1 MPDTGTFTTYPALVD
16 LPPLVR
22 KQRRLEARILP
33 LAPLVEDEKNVRK
46 AIDALLLS
54 AGLTRGD
61 SVTCNGYDV
70 THTGRA
76 GTTSLSAD
84 ALAILLVLGGVD
96 PEFVDFAL
104 RTSTETGEA
113 PVWATVKP
121 SKGSQV
127 RRPPATR
134 PRRRG

>member
-1 MPDTGTFTTYPALVD
+1 MPDVGTFTTYPALVD

-22 KQRRLEARILP
+22 KQRRLEAKILP
-33 LAPLVEDEKNVRK
+33 LEPLVKNEKHVRGQ
-46 AIDALLLS
+46 IDALLIA
-54 AGLTRGD
+54 AGLKRGD

-76 GTTSLSAD
+76 GQTSLNAD

-104 RTSTETGEA
+104 KASTETGEA

-121 SKGSQV
+121 CKGSQV
-127 RRPPATR
+127 RRPSEK
-134 PRRRG
+134 PRRRSS